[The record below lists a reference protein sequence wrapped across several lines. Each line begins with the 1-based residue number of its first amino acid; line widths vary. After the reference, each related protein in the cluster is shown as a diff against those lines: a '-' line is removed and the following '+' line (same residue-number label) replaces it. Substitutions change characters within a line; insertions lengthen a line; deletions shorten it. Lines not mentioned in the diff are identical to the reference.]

1 MHQTQPKEILLAI
14 ARRLRWNVRSS
25 TPNGSM
31 NRKKFLLP
39 DFDACSVALFT
50 SLAFMGPLPSR
61 AQQSPP
67 VRPALSAPRTEVP
80 LQARPPRGG
89 ASAAGI
95 PPNRWTV
102 EEVHDMFRRADIDGD
117 GQLSPEEAAAWP
129 GLARHFDRYD
139 SNKDGS
145 ISSAEFDEALK

>member
-1 MHQTQPKEILLAI
+1 MT
-14 ARRLRWNVRSS
+14 
-25 TPNGSM
+25 
-31 NRKKFLLP
+31 RKKSLLP

-50 SLAFMGPLPSR
+50 SLVFMGPLPSR

-67 VRPALSAPRTEVP
+67 LRPALTAPRA
-80 LQARPPRGG
+80 QAPASSRASGG
-89 ASAAGI
+89 GTSVI
-95 PPNRWTV
+95 PPNRWTM
-102 EEVHDMFRRADIDGD
+102 EEVHDMFRRADTDGD

-139 SNKDGS
+139 TNKDGS